1 MRFAGNTSNVGSWIQ
16 AGKAASQGASDFF
29 KVARAN
35 SPDYG
40 GLAEIA
46 MKARSSE
53 RIAATQAEAQV
64 AQAGLRAKA
73 KMVETKNNVKAGE
86 KINDMKVGAKRMAGV
101 VGALGAV
108 AGGAF
113 MGIENRR
120 ADKRQAER
128 DAIDEQRWKQRLAIM
143 EKGIDRDTKPTEKPE
158 PFTPEPFDPNRDYTE
173 QPLGGLP
180 PVTSDGVPPA
190 DPVDQQTGDGVQP
203 ATTQPVVSRQVSSG
217 NIRQDVYTYLTV
229 DKGMEKNTALG
240 LMANIDRESGF
251 RPGIASGDDGGP
263 GGLFQWKGVRQTPQ
277 VASLVK
283 AGDWK
288 GQIDYALTEPENLSL
303 VKPGSF
309 QSMSFQ
315 TPQAAADWFMNNW
328 ERPGDRQG
336 ASRKHTQ
343 FLGGYN
349 F

>member
-1 MRFAGNTSNVGSWIQ
+1 MRFAGNSSNVSSWIQ
-16 AGKAASQGASDFF
+16 AGRAGSRGGSDFF

-35 SPDYG
+35 APDYG
-40 GLAEIA
+40 GLAETA

-53 RIAATQAEAQV
+53 RIAATQAEATV
-64 AQAGLRAKA
+64 AQAGLRAKT
-73 KMVETKNNVKAGE
+73 KVENTKT
-86 KINDMKVGAKRMAGV
+86 KIEASEEILDKKIGAKRMAGV

-113 MGIENRR
+113 MGIENKR

-128 DAIDEQRWKQRLAIM
+128 DALDEKRWQQRLEIM
-143 EKGIDRDTKPTEKPE
+143 ERGVNRDTEPTEKPE
-158 PFTPEPFDPNRDYTE
+158 PFTPQPFDPNRNYTE

-180 PVTSDGVPPA
+180 PVTSNGATPA
-190 DPVDQQTGDGVQP
+190 DPDNQQTGGGVQP
-203 ATTQPVVSRQVSSG
+203 TTTEPVTSQPSTQG
-217 NIRQDVYTYLTV
+217 IRQQVYSYLTV

-277 VASLVK
+277 VSSLVT

-303 VKPGSF
+303 VKPGAF
-309 QSMSFQ
+309 QNMSFQ

-328 ERPGDRQG
+328 ERPADRQG
-336 ASRKHTQ
+336 ASSKHTQ

>member
-16 AGKAASQGASDFF
+16 AGKAGSRGGSDFF

-35 SPDYG
+35 APDYG
-40 GLAEIA
+40 GLAETA

-53 RIAATQAEAQV
+53 RIAVTQAEAEV
-64 AQAGLRAKA
+64 AQAGIRAKA
-73 KMVETKNNVKAGE
+73 KMVKTKNDVDASNE
-86 KINDMKVGAKRMAGV
+86 ITDMKVGAKRMAGV

-113 MGIENRR
+113 MGIENKR

-128 DAIDEQRWKQRLAIM
+128 DAIDEQRWQQRLAIM
-143 EKGIDRDTKPTEKPE
+143 ERGVNRDTEPTEKPE
-158 PFTPEPFDPNRDYTE
+158 PFTPEPFDPDRDYSTN
-173 QPLGGLP
+173 PLGGLP
-180 PVTSDGVPPA
+180 PVTSDSATPA
-190 DPVDQQTGDGVQP
+190 DPDNQQTGGGVQP
-203 ATTQPVVSRQVSSG
+203 TTTQPVVSQPVSSG
-217 NIRQDVYTYLTV
+217 GIRQDVYTYLTV

-288 GQIDYALTEPENLSL
+288 GQIDYALTEPENFSL
-303 VKPGSF
+303 VKPGAF

-343 FLGGYN
+343 FLSGYN